1 MTIRGSEKEPSP
13 VPDAIDILVL
23 GSGSF
28 AARILFD
35 LAATTTAPLTV
46 AVAGRNRDR
55 LDWLRTA
62 ANARAEMFGRPIR
75 CVSQAIDLLE
85 ADATAELLEH
95 HRPAVVVQAASLQPG
110 SVISSTGNAWSQLVA
125 EGGLSAT
132 GVFQARLSMRVART
146 LQRVHPTGRLINC
159 CFPDVVNSM
168 IAAAGLPI
176 ACGIGNVAILA
187 HAFAGA
193 LPDAAPH
200 SLKVLAHY
208 QTIAPWRCP
217 KEERAGPLPRVWIGD
232 EELTDALAR
241 FAEVRLTPEPVIDIS
256 GASGVPLIQAIAL
269 GTEWV
274 GHVPGPNGLPGG
286 YPVRYR
292 AGTVELDLPGSLSQ
306 DEAIVWNASFEA
318 ANGLVV
324 EGGCARY
331 TGRLYDRF
339 RRASPELAAGFAV
352 ADIDAVYD
360 EMVALRARLQSRTA
374 LD

>member
-1 MTIRGSEKEPSP
+1 MT
-13 VPDAIDILVL
+13 DAIDILVL

-46 AVAGRNRDR
+46 AIAGRNRGR

-62 ANARAEMFGRPIR
+62 ANARADIFGRPIH
-75 CVSQAIDLLE
+75 CVGRAIDLVD
-85 ADATAELLEH
+85 ADAIAELMQRD
-95 HRPAVVVQAASLQPG
+95 RPAVIVQAASLQPG
-110 SVISSTGNAWSQLVA
+110 SVISATGDAWGQLVA

-132 GVFQARLSMRVART
+132 AVFQARLSIRVAHA
-146 LQRVHPTGRLINC
+146 LQSAHPAGRLINC
-159 CFPDVVNSM
+159 CFPDVVNSL

-193 LPDAAPH
+193 LLDGEPH

-208 QTIAPWRCP
+208 QTIAPWRRP
-217 KEERAGPLPRVWIGD
+217 KAERAEPLPRVWINDD
-232 EELTDALAR
+232 EVPDVLNR
-241 FAEVRLTPEPVIDIS
+241 FAEVQLTPEPVIDIS
-256 GASGVPLIQAIAL
+256 GASGVPLIQALAA

-274 GHVPGPNGLPGG
+274 GHAPGPNGLPGG
-286 YPVRYR
+286 YPIRLGASGVD
-292 AGTVELDLPGSLSQ
+292 LDLPGSLTRE
-306 DEAIVWNASFEA
+306 EAVRWNASFEA

-324 EGGCARY
+324 ENGRARY
-331 TGRLYDRF
+331 TGRLHDRL
-339 RRASPELAAGFAV
+339 RRASPSLAEGFAV
-352 ADIDAVYD
+352 AEIDTVYD
-360 EMVALRARLQSRTA
+360 EMVALRTRLQSRTT